1 MKLLVVEFVTA
12 GGYLTEPVPES
23 LYHEGRMMLQALLAG
38 LSQVSSLEISVLL
51 SKQNHNIKL
60 PEGCHRV
67 LVEKPNQFYQIL
79 QTAIKQCD
87 CFLPIAPE
95 QDEALVKLAE
105 LSELLGKSA
114 LLSSPAAIRLFSDKQ
129 KTLDFL
135 ESITDCVVKSC
146 LLGDFKYQFPPPWVV
161 KPIDGVGC
169 EQCYLVADNSE
180 LVAFKRS
187 HTNTFVIQPFI
198 PGRALSLSCLFKSG
212 KAWLLCCNRQM
223 LEIRNGKFQ
232 LTGCEVNIAHNNK
245 HRYQQLIDKIAV
257 AEPGLWGY
265 VGIDFIEQDDGKL
278 FMLEINPRLTTSF
291 VGISQALGV
300 NMAEQLV
307 QLIDQEP
314 EYNKALNKTITV
326 NLV

>member
-12 GGYLTEPVPES
+12 GGLLTVPASES
-23 LYHEGRMMLQALLAG
+23 LYHEGKMMLEALLSG
-38 LSQVSSLEISVLL
+38 LNQVSSVEISVLL
-51 SKQNHNIKL
+51 SEQSQNIKL
-60 PEGCHRV
+60 PEGSHRV

-87 CFLPIAPE
+87 YFLPIAPE

-105 LSELLGKSA
+105 LSELLGKPS

-129 KTLDFL
+129 KTVNFL
-135 ESITDCVVKSC
+135 NSIIDCVVKSC
-146 LLGDFKYQFPPPWVV
+146 LLDDFKEQFPPPWVV
-161 KPIDGVGC
+161 KPIDGAGC
-169 EQCYLVADNSE
+169 EQCFFITDASE
-180 LVAFKRS
+180 LAAFRLRYK
-187 HTNTFVIQPFI
+187 NNFVIQPFI
-198 PGRALSLSCLFKSG
+198 AGRALSLSCLFKSG
-212 KAWLLCCNRQM
+212 KAWLLCCNRQTV
-223 LEIRNGKFQ
+223 EIREGKFQ

-245 HRYQQLIDKIAV
+245 QRYQQLIDKIAV
-257 AEPGLWGY
+257 AMPGLWGY

-278 FMLEINPRLTTSF
+278 FVLEINPRLTTSY

-307 QLIDQEP
+307 QLIVQDP
-314 EYNKALNKTITV
+314 EYNRVLNKTIIV